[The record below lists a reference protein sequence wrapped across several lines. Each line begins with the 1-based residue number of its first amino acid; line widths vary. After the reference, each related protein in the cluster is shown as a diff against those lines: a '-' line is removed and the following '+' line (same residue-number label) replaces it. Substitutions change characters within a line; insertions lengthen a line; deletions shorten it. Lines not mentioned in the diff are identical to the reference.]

1 MAVLVVYCGDSWSVK
16 MASDTLV
23 RDRLNMNEKIGA
35 IADRCLSGGEIDR
48 GEVDALLSEARSA
61 FFDLLYWANRIR
73 ERFFGNKIRICS
85 IVPGRLGGCNQDCRF
100 CAQSARYNAGYSKT
114 ETLSDEEVLGAAEQ
128 AKLNGVSRF
137 GIVYSGRA
145 VSEKELA
152 RLGDLIAQIKERFG
166 LSVCAS
172 LGTITEQQAK
182 RLADSGLS
190 GYNHN
195 LETSERHFPDIVTT
209 HKYADRVNTIRSA
222 KAAGLSVCAGGIFGI
237 GETDEDRVEMALEL
251 RRLGVDTVPMNFLH
265 PIAGTPLGEAKALEP
280 REVLTIV
287 ALYRFILP
295 RTTLKVAGGRVL
307 NLRDMQSWMFYAGAN
322 AILSGNYLTTAGRAV
337 RDDVQMLR
345 DLGLEADYD

>member
-1 MAVLVVYCGDSWSVK
+1 

-23 RDRLNMNEKIGA
+23 RNELNMNEKIRT
-35 IADRCLSGGEIDR
+35 IADSCLSGGEIDR
-48 GEVDALLSEARSA
+48 EQIDTLLSEARSA

-73 ERFFGNKIRICS
+73 ERFFGNKVRICS

-100 CAQSARYNAGYSKT
+100 CAQSARYNAGYTST
-114 ETLSDEEVLGAAEQ
+114 RTLSDEEILSAAEQ
-128 AKLNGVSRF
+128 AKLNGVGRF

-145 VSEKELA
+145 VSEKELD

-182 RLADSGLS
+182 RLADSGLT

-209 HKYADRVNTIRSA
+209 HKYADRVSTIRSA
-222 KAAGLSVCAGGIFGI
+222 QAAGLRVCAGGIFGI
-237 GETDEDRVEMALEL
+237 GETDDDRVEMALEL

-265 PIAGTPLGEAKALEP
+265 PIKGTPLGEAKTLEP
-280 REVLTIV
+280 REILRIIAV
-287 ALYRFILP
+287 YRFILP

-307 NLRDMQSWMFYAGAN
+307 NLRDMQSWMFCAGAN

-337 RDDVQMLR
+337 KDDVQMLR
-345 DLGLEADYD
+345 DLGLQPDFE

>member
-1 MAVLVVYCGDSWSVK
+1 
-16 MASDTLV
+16 
-23 RDRLNMNEKIGA
+23 
-35 IADRCLSGGEIDR
+35 
-48 GEVDALLSEARSA
+48 
-61 FFDLLYWANRIR
+61 
-73 ERFFGNKIRICS
+73 
-85 IVPGRLGGCNQDCRF
+85 
-100 CAQSARYNAGYSKT
+100 
-114 ETLSDEEVLGAAEQ
+114 
-128 AKLNGVSRF
+128 
-137 GIVYSGRA
+137 
-145 VSEKELA
+145 
-152 RLGDLIAQIKERFG
+152 
-166 LSVCAS
+166 
-172 LGTITEQQAK
+172 
-182 RLADSGLS
+182 
-190 GYNHN
+190 
-195 LETSERHFPDIVTT
+195 VTT

-345 DLGLEADYD
+345 DLGLEPDYD